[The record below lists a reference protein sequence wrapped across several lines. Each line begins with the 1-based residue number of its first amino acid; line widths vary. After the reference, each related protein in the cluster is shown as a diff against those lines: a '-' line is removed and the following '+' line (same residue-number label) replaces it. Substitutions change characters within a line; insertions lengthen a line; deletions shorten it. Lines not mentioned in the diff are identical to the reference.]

1 MPKCTHLICTRGGKA
16 WLGSGP
22 RAATSQLWAPGQVT
36 LPGPQLSI
44 PFWAYVIAA
53 VKSGRTM
60 VKCFK
65 STMSRGTKDSHEL
78 GAYTHQGTWPHTPY
92 WPRRG
97 FTDDASD
104 THKVQPTSR
113 SPSELVTER
122 VHKPGPQ
129 CPYGCAIHLSHRQ
142 KVYDTLWCAICMA
155 LQGARSFSFYGKCLF
170 WKGT

>member
-1 MPKCTHLICTRGGKA
+1 MHTPHLHEGWEGLAGVWSSSCHFPAVSPRPGHP
-16 WLGSGP
+16 P
-22 RAATSQLWAPGQVT
+22 RASALHPILG
-36 LPGPQLSI
+36 LRHRCCEERKDDG
-44 PFWAYVIAA
+44 
-53 VKSGRTM
+53 
-60 VKCFK
+60 KCFK